1 MDIFSYFRRKGI
13 DTLDATFY
21 RKIEEWKSWYNGN
34 VRNFLLSGIHRTGKL
49 YKTKKKTMGM
59 AKKVCEDIADLL
71 LMSG

>member
-34 VRNFLLSGIHRTGKL
+34 VRNFLFIGYTPDREVIQNEKKNNGYGKES
-49 YKTKKKTMGM
+49 
-59 AKKVCEDIADLL
+59 V
-71 LMSG
+71 